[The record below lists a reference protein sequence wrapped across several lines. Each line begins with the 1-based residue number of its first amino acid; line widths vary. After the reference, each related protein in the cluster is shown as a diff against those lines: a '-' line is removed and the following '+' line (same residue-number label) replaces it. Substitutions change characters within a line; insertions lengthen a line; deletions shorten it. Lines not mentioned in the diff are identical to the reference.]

1 MVSCK
6 LQGGLGNQM
15 FQISA
20 AYALALRNNDI
31 CGFDFN
37 NCYTPLQGNPSSKYK
52 NSVFSKI
59 SEINNHKFSSYYTEP
74 KFSYTELKYIKD
86 LMLNGYFQSEKY
98 FIDYKDNI
106 KNLFIIDKTN
116 SRFFLN
122 SIKKDN
128 IQITSIHIRRG
139 DYVNLSH
146 MHSLCSLEYYKE
158 AIKHIDNSIFVI
170 VSDDL
175 EWVKKNIYGEMIYY
189 SPFDN
194 ELDDF
199 SLMTCCDNNIISNS
213 TFSWWGAYL
222 NKKENKII
230 IAPKQWFGPSGPK
243 DTEHLIP
250 KEWVI
255 I

>member
-1 MVSCK
+1 MISCK
-6 LQGGLGNQM
+6 LQGGIGNQL
-15 FQISA
+15 FQIA
-20 AYALALRNNDI
+20 ATYALALRNKDI

-37 NCYTPLQGNPSSKYK
+37 NCHTPLQGNPSNKYK
-52 NSVFSKI
+52 NNVFSKLN
-59 SEINNHKFSSYYTEP
+59 EINNYKFSSYYIEP
-74 KFSYTELKYIKD
+74 KFSYTELPHIKD

-106 KNLFIIDKTN
+106 KDLFIIDKIN
-116 SRFFLN
+116 SRIFLN
-122 SIKKDN
+122 SIRKDN
-128 IQITSIHIRRG
+128 IQITSIHVRRG

-158 AIKHIDNSIFVI
+158 AIRHISNSIFVI

-175 EWVKKNIYGEMIYY
+175 EWAKKNIYGENIYY

-222 NKKENKII
+222 NNNINKKI
-230 IAPKQWFGPSGPK
+230 IAPKIWFGPSGPK
-243 DTEHLIP
+243 DIEDVIP
-250 KEWVI
+250 NSWIKI
-255 I
+255 